1 MQNRQPAGSLEGE
14 QVQLMLAL
22 AGILILCV
30 LFFDIFVF
38 WTSWILYWLWIMIDV
53 GPLHVWVAGKANLL
67 VKLSQTA
74 ATATFDDWLNVMNQT
89 SGILFLFLG
98 PFVLISAVS
107 LAQHPMLPF
116 RSKRLVNAKT
126 LPKLVSSF
134 APSVIPIVAA
144 YGQNGLK
151 DDTSAANA
159 WAVKPEEFAEQHG
172 LITRKVLNR
181 QAAQAAFEAQIGTV
195 HSYLDS
201 WSPHEKALLTVFG
214 LQVFLNDRKAATAL
228 LDDLNRSC
236 VVKGLLRR
244 RNPTYLPLYALADK
258 AFARVAAA
266 PGLKDLL
273 TTHTTKRT
281 VLAGLYG
288 QDLRLPSARF
298 RWLKGVDRTLWYA
311 LHSADTLKVFVEGA
325 GVLAQARAESRARK
339 LGLPCE
345 RLMVQKAVEGL
356 QVELESIGLV
366 HPHETAPVAP
376 EKKQAVPLMDAIYS
390 AEPLQAEQ

>member
-1 MQNRQPAGSLEGE
+1 MDGDQA
-14 QVQLMLAL
+14 QLLLAL

-38 WTSWILYWLWIMIDV
+38 WTSWILYWLWIMIDF
-53 GPLHVWVAGKANLL
+53 GPLHPWVATKANLL

-74 ATATFDDWLNVMNQT
+74 ETATFDIWLSAMNQT

-98 PFVLISAVS
+98 PIVLISLFS

-144 YGQNGLK
+144 YGANGLK
-151 DDTSAANA
+151 DDTSALNA

-181 QAAQAAFEAQIGTV
+181 QAAQAAFEAQIGPA
-195 HSYLDS
+195 HSDKDS

-214 LQVFLNDRKAATAL
+214 LQVFLNDRKAATKL

-236 VVKGLLRR
+236 AVKGLLRS
-244 RNPTYLPLYALADK
+244 NPGFLPLYSLADK
-258 AFARVAAA
+258 GFARVTAA
-266 PGLKDLL
+266 PGFKELL
-273 TTHTTKRT
+273 TTHQTKRT
-281 VLAGLYG
+281 ALAGLYG

-311 LHSADTLKVFVEGA
+311 LHSADTQKVFVEGA
-325 GVLAQARAESRARK
+325 GVLAHARAESHARK
-339 LGLPCE
+339 LGLPCDV
-345 RLMVQKAVEGL
+345 LMVNKAVDGL
-356 QVELESIGLV
+356 QAELESIGLV
-366 HPHETAPVAP
+366 HAHEATPAETADVARP
-376 EKKQAVPLMDAIYS
+376 RVRVMDAIYS
-390 AEPLQAEQ
+390 AEPLPAEQ

>member
-30 LFFDIFVF
+30 LFFDTFVF

-74 ATATFDDWLNVMNQT
+74 ATATFDDWLAVMNQT

-181 QAAQAAFEAQIGTV
+181 QAAQTAFEAQIGPV
-195 HSYLDS
+195 HSYLDN

-236 VVKGLLRR
+236 VVTGLLRR

-273 TTHTTKRT
+273 ITHTTKRT

-325 GVLAQARAESRARK
+325 GVLAHARAESRARK